1 MSLFDKLFK
10 KSEQLTNTNTVES
23 GSGTAKPENRPI
35 LNYFQTL
42 NGYTPA
48 FTSFNGGLYE
58 VEQTRAAIHAVASAF
73 SKLTPEVTGELGKE
87 YEHILKYRPNAWMD
101 TTKFLYRV
109 ATSLLVNNTAFIV
122 PLFDERDGKT
132 IRGFFPAVPE
142 LCELKEDTR
151 TDKVFL
157 TYTFLSGQRAAV
169 EFERCG
175 ILTRHQ
181 YKNDIFGESNKAMG
195 PTLRLIKAHEES
207 IELGVKQGANIRFM
221 AKLASA
227 LKESDITAEKSRFVN
242 NNLSNANAGGVIMFD
257 SKYDDVKQ
265 LSNGAFIVDPEQA
278 ALINQNVYSYFGV
291 NKFILQNSWETS
303 NVWAAFYEGAIE
315 PLAIQLSN
323 VISNMLF
330 DEHALRQGNSIY
342 FTTNRVQYAT
352 IPEKISFVTQLFDRE
367 MLTINEAREVFN
379 LAPVEDGDKRLR
391 RGEYKESGEDA
402 VGPTATPIVEGGA
415 TNVDGKT

>member
-10 KSEQLTNTNTVES
+10 KSEQLNNAPNPTAEHG
-23 GSGTAKPENRPI
+23 GSNDRPL

-48 FTSFNGGLYE
+48 FTSYNGGLYE

-73 SKLTPEVTGELGKE
+73 SKLTPECVGDVAKHFE
-87 YEHILKYRPNAWMD
+87 YLLKFRPNEWMD
-101 TTKFLYRV
+101 TTKFLYRI
-109 ATSLLVNNTAFIV
+109 ATALLVSNTAFIV
-122 PLFDERDGKT
+122 PLYDKRDGKT
-132 IRGFFPAVPE
+132 ITGFFPAVPE
-142 LCELKEDTR
+142 MCELKEDKNTGR
-151 TDKVFL
+151 VFL
-157 TYTFLSGQRAAV
+157 SYTFGSGQRAAV
-169 EFERCG
+169 EFDRCG

-181 YKNDIFGESNKAMG
+181 YKHDIFGENNAPMVSTM
-195 PTLRLIKAHEES
+195 RLIKAHEES
-207 IELGVKQGANIRFM
+207 IEVGVKQGANVRFM

-227 LKESDITAEKSRFVN
+227 LKDSDVTAEKSRFVN

-257 SKYDDVKQ
+257 AKYDDVKQ
-265 LSNGAFIVDPEQA
+265 LSSGAVIVDPEQA
-278 ALINQNVYSYFGV
+278 NIINQNVYSYFGV

-330 DEHALRQGNSIY
+330 DEHALRQGNQIY
-342 FTTNRVQYAT
+342 FSTNRVQYAT
-352 IPEKISFVTQLFDRE
+352 IPEKVSFVTQLFDRE

-379 LAPVEDGDKRLR
+379 LAPVEDGDKRFH
-391 RGEYKESGEDA
+391 RGEYKENGEDVPA
-402 VGPTATPIVEGGA
+402 SPITEGGA
-415 TNVDGKT
+415 TNGDHKA